1 MGRHCKTCRYLRSV
15 PDSSSA
21 RCGWTVQIQMPWP
34 HQPRLIA
41 PDTIIAPRHY
51 IPGNH
56 YPEALGSTADWTEAM
71 DCQMWQAK
79 AP

>member
-1 MGRHCKTCRYLRSV
+1 
-15 PDSSSA
+15 
-21 RCGWTVQIQMPWP
+21 MPWP

-41 PDTIIAPRHY
+41 SDTIIAPRHY
-51 IPGNH
+51 IPGDH